1 MSNLATAPNFEFGN
15 AIMGDSPSILTDI
28 YQDGVNLAIWE
39 RSLSDTLLKAADQI
53 LEANPTLQLS
63 TSVAPDKAYETL
75 KRALIE
81 TPETDE
87 LCKDMADLVDMFC
100 CLFDL
105 GCVGLRLTALDRAM
119 CPRFHVDKVP
129 CRLVSTY
136 RGVGSQWLP
145 SAEVD
150 RNQLGMANRGKTDEE
165 TGLYKDESSIQQL
178 SEGDVAF
185 LKGELWEGNEGN
197 GIVHRSPA
205 IETNQPRLLMTLDF
219 M

>member
-1 MSNLATAPNFEFGN
+1 MSHLATAAPLAFDS
-15 AIMGDSPSILTDI
+15 AIMGDSPAILTDI
-28 YQDGVNLAIWE
+28 YQEGVNLAVWG
-39 RSLSDTLLKAADQI
+39 RSLSDTLLKAADQV

-63 TSVAPDKAYETL
+63 TCVSPEKAYEAV
-75 KRALIE
+75 KRALVE

-87 LCKDMADLVDMFC
+87 LCKDIAELVDMFC

-105 GCVGLRLTALDRAM
+105 GSVGLRLTALDRAM

-150 RNQLGMANRGKTDEE
+150 RTKLGMANRGKTDEE
-165 TGLYKDESSIQQL
+165 TRLYTNSASIQQL
-178 SEGDVAF
+178 SQGDVAL

-205 IETNQPRLLMTLDF
+205 VADNQPRLLMTLDF